1 METDI
6 DIAAGVLDAL
16 YRDGFQPVRDAGHE
30 RIGGSYD
37 LVGTAEIFRH
47 VVDGRAHRDQPPHVS
62 GVGAAEFVYVLVV
75 VAYSDHAH
83 VFVLIYKHFHEGEL
97 VCAHVLRLID
107 DEYGFGD
114 LAAFHLPFPYRGYG
128 ITYYMV
134 RILDSADFSEQIET
148 I

>member
-47 VVDGRAHRDQPPHVS
+47 VVDGRAH
-62 GVGAAEFVYVLVV
+62 
-75 VAYSDHAH
+75 
-83 VFVLIYKHFHEGEL
+83 
-97 VCAHVLRLID
+97 
-107 DEYGFGD
+107 
-114 LAAFHLPFPYRGYG
+114 
-128 ITYYMV
+128 
-134 RILDSADFSEQIET
+134 
-148 I
+148 